1 MENKDRTRV
10 CKYTNCKHNDKV
22 HIDIEPFVK
31 GKDGFYHEDCY
42 KEKTD
47 LQLFRSLWSENISP
61 TVVFSDLNRILKQLL
76 SINGVSVDY
85 LLFVLQY
92 VIDNHC
98 NLRYPAGFKYYVDNQ
113 NIKDA
118 YEKKNRK
125 IVSPSN
131 FVAKENKDDSPKFS
145 INRKPSGFN
154 SILGG

>member
-10 CKYTNCKHNDKV
+10 CKYIYCKYNDKV
-22 HIDIEPFVK
+22 HIDTEPFVK

-42 KEKTD
+42 KEKAD
-47 LQLFRSLWSENISP
+47 IQLFRSLWCENINS
-61 TVVFSDLNRILKQLL
+61 TVVFSDLNKML
-76 SINGVSVDY
+76 SELISKRGISVDY

-98 NLRYPAGFKYYVDNQ
+98 KLNYPAGFRYYIDNKD
-113 NIKDA
+113 IKAA

-125 IVSPSN
+125 LIPQSK
-131 FVAKENKDDSPKFS
+131 FVANDDNNNSPKFS
-145 INRKPSGFN
+145 VNKKPSGFS